1 MRSGP
6 PFGKGQGGASVCG
19 SQVLCQLLSKEH
31 YTTLKVGPLSHARL
45 FVTPRA
51 GACQAPPSMGCFQA
65 RKLEW
70 VAISFSRGSSQPRDG
85 TQVSHTA
92 GRLLNRLSH
101 HGSVYPHYHAT
112 NHFKDRGNADKVV
125 TCYPRIM
132 ELTKGRVS
140 VRAQISQTPMADSLL
155 VPLNCFP
162 RHRQQETFTWKLFPV
177 ASEHSL

>member
-6 PFGKGQGGASVCG
+6 PFGEVQGGASVCG

-51 GACQAPPSMGCFQA
+51 GACQAPPPMGCFQA

-125 TCYPRIM
+125 TCYPRSM

-140 VRAQISQTPMADSLL
+140 VRAQISQMPMADSLL